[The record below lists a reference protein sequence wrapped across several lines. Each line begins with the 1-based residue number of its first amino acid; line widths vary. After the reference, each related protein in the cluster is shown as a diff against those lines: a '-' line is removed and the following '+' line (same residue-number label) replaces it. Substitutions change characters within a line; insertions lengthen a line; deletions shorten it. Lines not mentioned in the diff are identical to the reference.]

1 MHFRNTMLLPK
12 RRQMGCNDCKFIKR
26 KHDLWCSI
34 LTAMFLEDVH
44 NCYGAMFDCSKRRF
58 ESFRNIWKP
67 PQFGGSVAPL
77 CHYRQCFKQWKPYRN
92 KISIFFIKMKQM
104 LQDTEVRVVTQWL
117 GRLSM
122 TRFKDTFPTP
132 WLMVNYNSEIGRF
145 RFVVNA

>member
-1 MHFRNTMLLPK
+1 
-12 RRQMGCNDCKFIKR
+12 
-26 KHDLWCSI
+26 
-34 LTAMFLEDVH
+34 
-44 NCYGAMFDCSKRRF
+44 
-58 ESFRNIWKP
+58 
-67 PQFGGSVAPL
+67 
-77 CHYRQCFKQWKPYRN
+77 
-92 KISIFFIKMKQM
+92 M